1 MLCLCRNARAADL
14 KAAIETLHSI
24 NYSEPHSQLYAL
36 PRMCAICHC
45 EAHSL
50 ETEPGNSIHDIESKN
65 WQFIVPYCELN

>member
-1 MLCLCRNARAADL
+1 MLVQKRPSFAADL
-14 KAAIETLHSI
+14 KAAMETLHSI
-24 NYSEPHSQLYAL
+24 NYFEPHSQLYAL

-50 ETEPGNSIHDIESKN
+50 ETEPGNSIHDTEPKN